1 MANPNKRPLSPTI
14 AQSLPYSPK
23 QPPRKQRSR
32 KPPILEHS
40 NNNHTPGRR
49 TGTPQ
54 VNHISASAPPT
65 ATLPES
71 HQPFAVS
78 VITSL
83 MSGFT
88 AKSTF
93 RDGPWRDSTLGTRT
107 ITGIAPVAVGPNR
120 TQNTS
125 LMTMSTVPPAM
136 SRSFGRFDGLAPPS
150 LSSSSSLSSPSS
162 RQIEDHPPIAPPLL
176 SRESMSTASESTDSS
191 PTTTS
196 STFDSP
202 IIVETSPDSSPESP
216 SSIMPLPSLKSSHQD
231 QGSVNQ
237 SFLRPMSPNANPG
250 PTESSNRRA
259 KNLKNLSLRL
269 PASPFR
275 PPLST
280 APIAESGRHL
290 SEPSSPVRP
299 HSRGS
304 KRRPPNLTIQTPGFQ
319 RPYSSNGTRVVPPTP
334 SVRPTLRHIESSPSL
349 NSILSPT
356 HTNPMMPA
364 PFPSKPFSLGTWC
377 DADLGKASNQTN
389 FNPNEPLIEFGEEDD
404 CPISRESRKG
414 SERGYPDG
422 PIRIYDSGLWLY
434 LEPNQEEASK
444 FDVVFNVA
452 KEVNNPFSTDG
463 PKHDTV
469 MSVWKATLAQSNAA
483 LRGEDPDTA
492 SNRPEPEYI
501 HVPWD
506 HNSEILDDL
515 FPLCEII
522 DNRISKGK
530 RVLIHCQLGVSRSAS
545 LVIAYG
551 LYKNTHLDFNA
562 VYGMV
567 KERSCW
573 VGPNM
578 SLIYQLTDF
587 RTKIRGGTIT
597 RSPADYNEAMSTAQS
612 PHIQTTDIERE
623 TAHSKAAA
631 STPNNGKPVVDPSKL
646 FTQVN
651 PFSPDTSSNR
661 VRRHIT
667 PRPLPLR
674 EKFHT
679 IHSLRNSPCHDGPTA
694 TTTTTTTT
702 TFQRPSVRSALQM
715 DLVMQDV
722 PPSPSFFSPK
732 ASEFIAAPFPRSK
745 AGDITFEK
753 FANLQ
758 SPNLVRRPSMNDP
771 RSPQRRAEP
780 IIMRSIDEF
789 L

>member
-1 MANPNKRPLSPTI
+1 
-14 AQSLPYSPK
+14 
-23 QPPRKQRSR
+23 
-32 KPPILEHS
+32 
-40 NNNHTPGRR
+40 
-49 TGTPQ
+49 
-54 VNHISASAPPT
+54 
-65 ATLPES
+65 
-71 HQPFAVS
+71 
-78 VITSL
+78 
-83 MSGFT
+83 
-88 AKSTF
+88 
-93 RDGPWRDSTLGTRT
+93 
-107 ITGIAPVAVGPNR
+107 
-120 TQNTS
+120 
-125 LMTMSTVPPAM
+125 
-136 SRSFGRFDGLAPPS
+136 
-150 LSSSSSLSSPSS
+150 
-162 RQIEDHPPIAPPLL
+162 
-176 SRESMSTASESTDSS
+176 
-191 PTTTS
+191 
-196 STFDSP
+196 
-202 IIVETSPDSSPESP
+202 
-216 SSIMPLPSLKSSHQD
+216 MPLPSLNRANKD
-231 QGSVNQ
+231 QRIRESVI
-237 SFLRPMSPNANPG
+237 
-250 PTESSNRRA
+250 PTTDVSECESRSNGVLQPA
-259 KNLKNLSLRL
+259 GQESEEPVASIASL
-269 PASPFR
+269 AF
-275 PPLST
+275 
-280 APIAESGRHL
+280 
-290 SEPSSPVRP
+290 PSSTLHRP
-299 HSRGS
+299 DRRIWGS

-434 LEPNQEEASK
+434 LEPNEEEASK

-492 SNRPEPEYI
+492 S
-501 HVPWD
+501 
-506 HNSEILDDL
+506 
-515 FPLCEII
+515 
-522 DNRISKGK
+522 
-530 RVLIHCQLGVSRSAS
+530 
-545 LVIAYG
+545 YG

-597 RSPADYNEAMSTAQS
+597 RSPADYNEAMRTAQS
-612 PHIQTTDIERE
+612 PHTQTTDIERE
-623 TAHSKAAA
+623 IAHSKAAA

-694 TTTTTTTT
+694 TTATTTTTTTTTT